1 VGPNTVGVF
10 NAEHWFSSIPY
21 DRGYSY
27 TTPGRL
33 SIITQT
39 GMYGP
44 QAMAW
49 HEYEAGVNKVIDLGN
64 MCDIDETDC
73 LDYLGA
79 DDSTDIISIYM
90 EHSRR
95 PRAFLDVLQQVSRKK
110 PVLCLMPGG
119 SPGAAAAMASHTGSM
134 AGDANLYAGLFRQGG
149 ILRVEEYEDL
159 RDCATPFLR
168 FPLPKGNHL
177 GIITYSGAIGI
188 QCIET
193 AEATGLALG
202 KLSPKSRSRLVAI
215 SDTLGS
221 NPIDVGP
228 VSATAGIEMFG
239 IYQKCFDVLRE
250 DDNIGCIYLNT
261 YVSHTLRPEFY
272 TDLLQYIGA
281 CKEKPI
287 VSWCYGPSR
296 QLVLEFGALAER
308 AGIPFYL
315 TSKKAVRSLGYMA
328 RYASWRTDQNRQKI
342 E

>member
-1 VGPNTVGVF
+1 
-10 NAEHWFSSIPY
+10 
-21 DRGYSY
+21 
-27 TTPGRL
+27 
-33 SIITQT
+33 
-39 GMYGP
+39 MYGP

-49 HEYEAGVNKVIDLGN
+49 NEYEPGINKVIDLGN

-79 DDSTDIISIYM
+79 DDSTDIIAVYM

-95 PRAFLDVLQQVSRKK
+95 PRAFLDALQRVSQRK

-168 FPLPKGNHL
+168 YPLPKGNRL

-188 QCIET
+188 QCIE
-193 AEATGLALG
+193 AADANGLALG
-202 KLSPKSRSRLVAI
+202 RLSAESQGRLTAT
-215 SDTLGS
+215 SETLGP

-228 VSATAGIEMFG
+228 VSATAGIEMFN
-239 IYQKCFDVLRE
+239 IYRTCFDVLRE
-250 DDNIGCIYLNT
+250 DDNIDCIYLNT
-261 YVSHTLRPEFY
+261 YVSHTLRPEY
-272 TDLLQYIGA
+272 YKDLLQYIGS
-281 CKEKPI
+281 CREKPI

-328 RYASWRTDQNRQKI
+328 SYASWRNGGNGLNRSGSAGLAAT
-342 E
+342 ENP